1 MYSHPTPPEVRLSVK
16 RPASLQMHTR
26 YLVTQGAF
34 SGRQANRCST
44 GNIGKPET
52 LFPLYRLYN
61 IPPKGPNHFC
71 LVSGEDRVWRAPC
84 PNLGLSRVSRV
95 AHLPTQREQKKQKPR
110 LPQPKRTRR
119 SFRMFRSHSQ
129 STLEHLNICA
139 AGATDEMRFSAAS
152 GSDLDIFRLCG

>member
-34 SGRQANRCST
+34 SERQANRCST

-52 LFPLYRLYN
+52 FSALSTLQHTPQRTQ
-61 IPPKGPNHFC
+61 PFC

-95 AHLPTQREQKKQKPR
+95 AHLPTQREQKKTKAEVTPAQTDPP
-110 LPQPKRTRR
+110 LFPNVPLSFPIYAGTPQ
-119 SFRMFRSHSQ
+119 
-129 STLEHLNICA
+129 HLCSWCH
-139 AGATDEMRFSAAS
+139 R
-152 GSDLDIFRLCG
+152 